1 MHTERYD
8 YDSKVAVITG
18 ASRGIGRAIVEALC
32 QKGCQVVGIAR
43 PSDELDDLSRQL
55 AAAGLRFTK
64 HECDLSD
71 AAAIQRLIDNIRSQ
85 YTQIDILV
93 NCAGVGK
100 FGPLNKLSEAEVRAP
115 LEVPLLAAVSLAHG
129 LLPSMLN
136 RNTSRIV
143 NVIAPA
149 AYFELP
155 YMSAYTASRSGLL
168 SFSRALDRELRPSG
182 VRVRT
187 VCPAW
192 VDTAYIER
200 NQTDGSW
207 LPAVSKYFPTSTADQ
222 AAQYVIDAIDGNRN
236 EIKPS
241 FLLRACSLS
250 YRWFPRMSIGFF
262 KVLGLYDP
270 PALKDNRKNQPG
282 SEKWTNWEESIDLR
296 PANVTFPRNACEVAT
311 IMGHP
316 ESYPS
321 PVRAAGSRHT
331 TTHCGVAD
339 KGTLMIMRKM
349 DKIIEINTAQQTV
362 TTEAGAIY
370 IDVARALKKRGYQFY
385 VNVEIGNLTMGRAA
399 STGTKDA
406 SMPNEFGQVCSYC
419 VGVKMVLADGT
430 IREIGENEPELLQ
443 AVRSSYGL
451 LGVIVETIFKIKPVL
466 PMSVRHKTYTLD
478 EFERALPD
486 LKRQGESMMYYLFPF
501 QDVLTVEFRKYLKH
515 ENRSFNHWLWPLRN
529 VFWKTIAPTWGYL
542 VTRFIANQKARNGLL
557 DGFYWIIRL
566 LLNTILRSR
575 QTVATDQII
584 RYPEHKNFAKYT
596 FSIWAFPEQEIM
608 PTMRAYYAFCK
619 DHYRKYGFRCDML
632 NVGYRIAEDQNPLFS
647 YSFDGPVMT
656 LDPVTT
662 GSAGWDAFLKDYNAF
677 CSAHN
682 GVPLFNQSKWLERE
696 QVQKAFGNRISSFW
710 NIRRK
715 FDPTDRLLND
725 YFKELF
731 EPDQAREAADIGIYP
746 KIAGGAG
753 R

>member
-1 MHTERYD
+1 MHTEKYD
-8 YDSKVAVITG
+8 YASKVAVITG

-32 QKGCQVVGIAR
+32 RKGCQVVGVAR
-43 PSDELDDLSRQL
+43 PSDELDDLSRRL
-55 AAAGLRFTK
+55 SAAGFRFIK
-64 HECDLSD
+64 NECDLSD
-71 AAAIQRLIDNIRSQ
+71 AAATRRLINIIRSQ

-100 FGPLNKLSEAEVRAP
+100 FGPLKSLSGAEVRAP
-115 LEVPLLAAVSLAHG
+115 LEVPLLAAVSLTHG
-129 LLPSMLN
+129 LLPSMRN
-136 RNTSRIV
+136 RYTSRII

-168 SFSRALDRELRPSG
+168 SFSRALDRELRSSG

-200 NQTDGSW
+200 NQTDGNW
-207 LPAVSKYFPTSTADQ
+207 LPAVSRYFPTVSADR
-222 AAQYVIDAIDGNRN
+222 AAQFVIAAISGNRN

-241 FLLRACSLS
+241 ILLRACSLS
-250 YRWFPRMSIGFF
+250 YRWFPRLSVGFF
-262 KVLGLYDP
+262 KALGLYHP
-270 PALKDNRKNQPG
+270 PALKFTKKNRRG
-282 SEKWTNWEESIDLR
+282 SEKWTNWEESIDLH
-296 PANVTFPRNACEVAT
+296 PARVAFPRSASEVAA
-311 IMGHP
+311 ILARP
-316 ESYPS
+316 QQYPS

-339 KGTLMIMRKM
+339 KGTLMVMRKM
-349 DKIIEINTAQQTV
+349 DKIVEINTAQQTV
-362 TTEAGAIY
+362 TVEAGAIY
-370 IDVARALKKRGYQFY
+370 IDVAQALKKQGYQFY
-385 VNVEIGNLTMGRAA
+385 VNVEIGNLTMGSAA

-430 IREIGENEPELLQ
+430 IREVGESEPELLR

-451 LGVIVETIFKIKPVL
+451 LGVIVETTFKIKPLL

-486 LKRQGESMMYYLFPF
+486 LKQQGESMMYYLFPF
-501 QDVLTVEFRKYLKH
+501 QDVLTVEFRKYLKRN
-515 ENRSFNHWLWPLRN
+515 NRPFNRWLWPLRN
-529 VFWKTIAPTWGYL
+529 VFWKTIAPTWGYM
-542 VTRFIANQKARNGLL
+542 VTRFVSNQRAHGNLL
-557 DGFYWIIRL
+557 DGCYWVIRL

-575 QTVATDQII
+575 QTLATDQII

-619 DHYRKYGFRCDML
+619 DQYRKYGFRCDML

-710 NIRRK
+710 KTRCK
-715 FDPTDRLLND
+715 LDPNDRLLNG
-725 YFKELF
+725 YFRELF
-731 EPDQAREAADIGIYP
+731 EPDHERKVADTENIS

>member
-1 MHTERYD
+1 MHSGQYD
-8 YDSKVAVITG
+8 CDGKVAVVTG
-18 ASRGIGRAIVEALC
+18 ASRGIGRAVAEALC
-32 QKGCQVVGIAR
+32 YRGCRVIGVAR
-43 PSDELDDLSRQL
+43 SSIDLDDLSQRL
-55 AAAGLRFTK
+55 AADGRQFEK
-64 HECDLSD
+64 HECDLSN
-71 AAAIQRLIDNIRSQ
+71 ALEIQCLIGDIRSQ
-85 YTQIDILV
+85 FDEIDILV

-100 FGPLNKLSEAEVRAP
+100 FGPFCSLSESEARAP
-115 LEVPLLAAVSLAHG
+115 IEVPLLAAVTLSHG
-129 LLPSMLN
+129 LLPLMLY

-149 AYFELP
+149 AYFDLP

-168 SFSRALDRELRPSG
+168 SFSRALDRELRSKG

-187 VCPAW
+187 VCPTW
-192 VDTAYIER
+192 VETDYIER
-200 NQTDGSW
+200 NRTNGNW
-207 LPAVSKYFPTSTADQ
+207 LPAVSRYFPRVSAKQ
-222 AAQYVIDAIDGNRN
+222 AAQYVIDAISGNYS

-241 FLLRACSLS
+241 FLLRACAWG
-250 YRWFPRMSIGFF
+250 YRWFPRLSVGFF
-262 KVLGLYDP
+262 SAIGLYHP
-270 PALKDNRKNQPG
+270 PALKYIDKNRPG
-282 SEKWTNWEESIDLR
+282 AEKWTNWEESIDLH
-296 PANVTFPRNACEVAT
+296 PSKVTFPRNVSEVAT
-311 IMGHP
+311 ILADP
-316 ESYPS
+316 EQYPS

-331 TTHCGVAD
+331 TTHCGVTD
-339 KGTLMIMRKM
+339 QGTLMIMRKM
-349 DKIIEINTAQQTV
+349 NRIIEINIAQQTITV
-362 TTEAGAIY
+362 EAGAIY
-370 IDVARALKKRGYQFY
+370 IDVARELKKRGFQFY
-385 VNVEIGNLTMGRAA
+385 VNVEIGNLTMGSAA

-430 IREIGENEPELLQ
+430 IRIVGEDETEVLQ

-451 LGVIVETIFKIKPVL
+451 LGVIVETTFKIKPLV
-466 PMSVRHKTYTLD
+466 PMAVRHKTYTLD
-478 EFERALPD
+478 EFERALPA
-486 LKRQGESMMYYLFPF
+486 LKKQNKSMMYYLFPF
-501 QDVLTVEFRKYLKH
+501 DDVLTVEFREYLKRDS
-515 ENRSFNHWLWPLRN
+515 RSFNHWLWPLRN
-529 VFWKTIAPTWGYL
+529 IFWKNIAPTWGYL
-542 VTRFIANQKARNGLL
+542 VTRFVANQKLRSGLI

-566 LLNTILRSR
+566 LLNTILHSSR
-575 QTVATDQII
+575 TIATDQII
-584 RYPEHKNFAKYT
+584 RYPENKNFAKYT

-662 GSAGWDAFLKDYNAF
+662 GSAGWDAFLKDYNTF

-696 QVQKAFGNRISSFW
+696 QVQKAFGSRISSFRTT
-710 NIRRK
+710 RRK

-731 EPDQAREAADIGIYP
+731 EPDHAREIAGTEIFP
-746 KIAGGAG
+746 KIAGGVG